1 MTGLKI
7 ALPNYL
13 RMARQVMLCRSQHVH
28 LDPDAPAQEK
38 DAGLKWVHEEV
49 ERVKGLFQGKEQRL
63 AARAADAEA
72 AAADAS
78 AAASSAEQRCEELEG
93 RLATVSAACEVRPA
107 ASSARDPCGCWAQN
121 ACLVSDVFLICA
133 QLSFCAL

>member
-1 MTGLKI
+1 
-7 ALPNYL
+7 
-13 RMARQVMLCRSQHVH
+13 MLHQRSRPGIQ
-28 LDPDAPAQEK
+28 LSSPAVQEK

-78 AAASSAEQRCEELEG
+78 TAASSAEQRCRELEG
-93 RLATVSAACEVRPA
+93 RLATVSAAHEVRAVA
-107 ASSARDPCGCWAQN
+107 AFASDFPCCRPQGSC
-121 ACLVSDVFLICA
+121 
-133 QLSFCAL
+133 